1 MIRAICLVLFGLM
14 TAMFAAHFTLAL
26 S

>member
-14 TAMFAAHFTLAL
+14 KAMFAAHFTLAL